1 MTCLPPQDDAHFN
14 SHNRIGDFDLYLD
27 QIEDAINIMK
37 SDKDYD
43 TKVIGYTEHLSLST
57 ISRREVTLSSMV
69 SFLTHP
75 SLIGVQML
83 WKVH

>member
-1 MTCLPPQDDAHFN
+1 M
-14 SHNRIGDFDLYLD
+14 YLD

-83 WKVH
+83 WEAKWQNL